1 MATTYKKLKVNP
13 EFTRENMG
21 PAENGLWLTRF
32 ARGYRDGNPVA
43 PGVQITIGMS
53 YFLLTDTEALA
64 LARDLISAYTG
75 EELKEVS
82 DD

>member
-13 EFTRENMG
+13 EFPTERYG
-21 PAENGLWLTRF
+21 PVDDELWLTRF
-32 ARGYRDGNPVA
+32 ARGYKDGNPVA

-75 EELKEVS
+75 EELKEVP